1 MSSEIPMS
9 SEAPKV
15 RVGVGA
21 FILESTSQ
29 ESLEYPGFLIGKRIN
44 AHGAG
49 AWATPGG
56 HLEFGETPETCAARE
71 ILEET
76 GLKVTNVR
84 FLTATND
91 FMPTDNKHYITL
103 FIVCR
108 RENDM
113 DEPRILEPNK
123 CEAWEWASWENLIEW
138 VKQEAETQSGD
149 VEKKLFMPFLN
160 LIRQRPG
167 VKPRIP

>member
-1 MSSEIPMS
+1 MS

-21 FILESTSQ
+21 FILESSSQ
-29 ESLEYPGFLIGKRIN
+29 QSLGNPRFLIGKRIN

-49 AWATPGG
+49 SWATPGG
-56 HLEFGETPETCAARE
+56 HLEFGETPEICAARE
-71 ILEET
+71 VLEET

-91 FMPTDNKHYITL
+91 IMQADNKHYITL
-103 FIVCR
+103 FMVCV
-108 RENDM
+108 RENDGE
-113 DEPRILEPNK
+113 EPKVLEPDN
-123 CEAWEWASWENLIEW
+123 CEAWEWASWEDLLKW
-138 VKQEAETQSGD
+138 VKQEAEAQSGV
-149 VEKKLFMPFLN
+149 VEKKLFTPFLN

-167 VKPRIP
+167 VKPSND